1 MIIALG
7 YILTFGWV
15 FLVLGLTQVLKRTL
29 RMADEASRKLVH
41 IAVAFAWLPMYFCFG
56 AGWHLLVPPAVMTAL
71 NYISYRTGLF
81 SAMERADAAK
91 QSPGT
96 VYYALSMTV
105 MALVSVLRPGCLP
118 AYGAALFSMALADG
132 LAPVFGRIKKGN
144 RPTLGGRT
152 LYGSLCVYCVTLL
165 VLAVMTTFFRLGLD
179 WADLVIVA
187 VAATALELV
196 GVRGLDN
203 LTLPLGVFAL
213 LALLG
218 VR

>member
-1 MIIALG
+1 MTIALG

-15 FLVLGLTQVLKRTL
+15 FLVLGLTMVLKRAL
-29 RMADEASRKLVH
+29 HMGDELSRKLVH

-56 AGWHLLVPPAVMTAL
+56 ASWHLLIPPAVMAVL

-81 SAMERADAAK
+81 SAMERSDEAR

-105 MALVSVLRPGCLP
+105 MALVSVLHPGCLP
-118 AYGAALFSMALADG
+118 AYGAALFCMALADG

-152 LYGSLCVYCVTLL
+152 LYGSLCIYCVTLL
-165 VLAVMTTFFRLGLD
+165 VLSVMTVLFRLELEG
-179 WADLVIVA
+179 ADLVIVA

>member
-1 MIIALG
+1 MKIALG

-15 FLVLGLTQVLKRTL
+15 FLVLGLTQLLKRAL
-29 RMADEASRKLVH
+29 PLGDEGSRKLVH

-56 AGWHLLVPPAVMTAL
+56 ASWHLLLPPAVMTVL

-81 SAMERADAAK
+81 SAMERSDAAR

-118 AYGAALFSMALADG
+118 AYGTALFCMALADG

-144 RPTLGGRT
+144 HPTWNGRT
-152 LYGSLCVYCVTLL
+152 FYGSLCIFFVTLL
-165 VLAVMTTFFRLGLD
+165 VLAVMTLLLRLGLD
-179 WADLVIVA
+179 GADLVIVA

-196 GVRGLDN
+196 GIRGLDN